1 MERISPL
8 FRKIY
13 LLMLLMVCSY
23 FTHAQMTD
31 GGPRIGLKV
40 GIGGANL
47 YDDVNAKDKKART
60 AFTGGVF
67 AKIPVTKGGKI
78 AIRPELLL
86 TLKGGKYN
94 FNTNTSEDFRL
105 TYLELP
111 ASLEFRLL
119 GFFNVHA
126 GLHAGYLIGGSGKV
140 TISGANQTISIDD
153 LEKLDYGYQVGGGI
167 DLGNIGLHLRVS
179 RGLKEV
185 GKKESVNQF
194 VGNLKNASWALTLS
208 LGLNN

>member
-1 MERISPL
+1 MP
-8 FRKIY
+8 
-13 LLMLLMVCSY
+13 LMVCSY
-23 FTHAQMTD
+23 FAHAQMTD
-31 GGPRIGLKV
+31 GGARIGLKA

-94 FNTNTSEDFRL
+94 YNTNTSEDFNL

-126 GLHAGYLIGGSGKV
+126 GLHAGYLIGGKGKV
-140 TISGANQTISIDD
+140 SLSGASQTVSIDD
-153 LEKLDYGYQVGGGI
+153 LEKLDYGYQIGGGI
-167 DLGNIGLHLRVS
+167 DLGNLGLHLRVS

-185 GKKESVNQF
+185 AKEESVNQF

-208 LGLNN
+208 VGLNH